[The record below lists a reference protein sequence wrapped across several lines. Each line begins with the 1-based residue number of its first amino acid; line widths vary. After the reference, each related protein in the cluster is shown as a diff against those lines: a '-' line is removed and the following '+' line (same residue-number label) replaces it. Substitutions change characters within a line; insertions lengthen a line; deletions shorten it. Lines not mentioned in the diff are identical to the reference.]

1 MKKMNSKKG
10 FTLIELLIVIAIIAV
25 LAVAFLP
32 TLLGAPAKGR
42 DTARIASL
50 QKIQKVMVSA
60 NLDNTVSSYPVT
72 TTASGNCIDDVSF
85 SAYKTSFGG
94 TAPLDP
100 SDHGG
105 SPTFATAATTT
116 PAGCA
121 VSKKFFYKPTPATGY
136 SFGLSAVVENCAS
149 ANTTCSAGA
158 VTGALTAPTCG
169 TTAAA
174 DLCYAILSN

>member
-1 MKKMNSKKG
+1 MKSMNTKKG

-42 DTARIASL
+42 DTSRIASL

-60 NLDNTVSSYPVT
+60 NLDNTVSAYPVV
-72 TTASGNCIDDVSF
+72 TTASGNCVDDTSF
-85 SAYKTSFGG
+85 AAYKTAFGG

-100 SDHGG
+100 NDHGF
-105 SPTFATAATTT
+105 TTASTTT

-121 VSKKFFYKPTPATGY
+121 ASKKFFYKPAPATGY
-136 SFGLSAVVENCAS
+136 SFGLSAVVENCS
-149 ANTTCSAGA
+149 NANTTCSAGA
-158 VTGALTAPTCG
+158 VTGVLTTPVCTGNAA
-169 TTAAA
+169 TAANE
-174 DLCYAILSN
+174 LCYAILTQ